1 MIRRLIAATPRELVK
16 CCAYALILLTPGS
29 FVVLP
34 LLWLIRQFGVRTV
47 PRRRDRTGVA
57 LQASA
62 KNAAV

>member
-34 LLWLIRQFGVRTV
+34 VLWFIRQFGVWAA
-47 PRRRDRTGVA
+47 PRRRNRAGVA

-62 KNAAV
+62 KSAAV